1 MLILCCVSLCC
12 ALNSAETHLS
22 LQGGT
27 VVTNDVPLVRLA
39 DGTLRFKM
47 PAADVPSAAMSL
59 EVLPTFMTAG
69 AGEPGFWVLP
79 DGRYGTFRN
88 VEGACDYGQHPRRT
102 LMPIH
107 GMKTPR
113 GAYLAIVR
121 GLRHDCDFLAK
132 AENGVYTLSTFF
144 RLDELGG
151 RSPYED
157 IVIDYIPLPEGEAT
171 YAGMARRYRNERLRK
186 GDVRPLAE
194 RVKDHPT
201 LAYTAESIF
210 VRVKH
215 GWKALNTEKDYIKAH
230 EWQTPT
236 NEPPVKVS
244 ISFDRY
250 MDIMRRMKAV
260 GIEKAEMCSVGGT
273 AGGFDGRFPDVL
285 PLPEEFGGI
294 EKFKEAVALGQS
306 FGYQMVAHFAV
317 TAMLPSSRQFDL
329 DDICHKPDGTLLF
342 GGIVAGGRTHR
353 LCPKAFCDKFLVRDW
368 AEFKSLGLK
377 GTHHIDVVSCIP
389 PYACYNPKHPL
400 SFEESAEYFRRIGE
414 YSREVFGG
422 FGSESGF
429 DWMAPSLDFALYVSW
444 YPGANASESSPI
456 VDRVVPFWQLVY
468 HGIIVSNP
476 FYATIDAYIDRS
488 KERLNFSDEFARYGY
503 LDDSETRILKVHEFG
518 GRPVF
523 YYTEYNDVSPL
534 KRAADDYA
542 RLSHLQYYFM
552 DDHRELADGVYL
564 TRYSNGEETVT
575 NYSSRPFEWRGR
587 VVGPKAME
595 LFERDGR
602 MPSAL

>member
-1 MLILCCVSLCC
+1 MIPCVCLFC
-12 ALNSAETHLS
+12 ALFTAEARLS
-22 LQGGT
+22 MADGS
-27 VVTNDVPLVRLA
+27 VKTNEVALARLT

-47 PAADVPSAAMSL
+47 SAAEVQKNSTCL
-59 EVLPTFMTAG
+59 EILPSFMKARS
-69 AGEPGFWVLP
+69 GEPGFWVLP
-79 DGRYGTFRN
+79 DGRYGTFRD
-88 VEGACDYGQHPRRT
+88 VEGKCDYGQHPRRT

-113 GAYLAIVR
+113 GAFLVIVR
-121 GLRHDCDFLAK
+121 GMRHDCDFLAK
-132 AENGVYTLSTFF
+132 AEGGEYSLSTFF
-144 RLDELGG
+144 RLGELNGKA
-151 RSPYED
+151 PYED
-157 IVIDYIPLPEGEAT
+157 FMIDYIPIPETEAT
-171 YAGMARRYRNERLRK
+171 YAGMARRYRNERLAK
-186 GDVRPLAE
+186 GEIRPLSE
-194 RVKDHPT
+194 RIKGNPT

-215 GWKALNTEKDYIKAH
+215 GWKALNTEKEFLKKH
-230 EWQTPT
+230 EWQSPT

-250 MDIMRRMKAV
+250 MDIMRRMKGL
-260 GIEKAEMCSVGGT
+260 GIGKAEMCSVGGT

-285 PLPEEFGGI
+285 PLPEEFGGT
-294 EKFKEAVALGQS
+294 EKFKEAVKLGQS

-317 TAMLPSSRQFDL
+317 TAMLPSSRQFDRN
-329 DDICHKPDGTLLF
+329 DICWKSDGSLLF

-353 LCPKAFCDKFLVRDW
+353 LCPKAFCDKMLVRDW
-368 AEFKSLGLK
+368 TEFRSLGLK

-400 SFEESAEYFRRIGE
+400 NFEESAACFRKIGE
-414 YSREVFGG
+414 CSREVFGG

-429 DWMAPSLDFALYVSW
+429 DWMAPALDFALYISW
-444 YPGANASESSPI
+444 YPGAHGSESSAI
-456 VDRVVPFWQLVY
+456 VDRIVPLWQLVY

-503 LDDSETRILKVHEFG
+503 LDDSETRILKLHEFG

-523 YYTEYNDVSPL
+523 YYTEYNDVLPL

-542 RLSHLQYYFM
+542 KFSHLQYAFM
-552 DDHRELADGVYL
+552 DDHRELCAGVYL
-564 TRYSNGEETVT
+564 TAYSNGEKTVT
-575 NYSSRPFEWRGR
+575 NYTRKPFDWRGESVPAR
-587 VVGPKAME
+587 SIVLVN
-595 LFERDGR
+595 
-602 MPSAL
+602 